1 MTWHRKVTE
10 RAFFVIVFVLVATI
24 GIAQALGI
32 SGNEILETAVNTVIS
47 TVIAVLITW
56 LVFFTERRRATRG

>member
-1 MTWHRKVTE
+1 MSWHRKVTE

>member
-1 MTWHRKVTE
+1 MSWHRKLTE

>member
-1 MTWHRKVTE
+1 MSWHRKVTE

-24 GIAQALGI
+24 GIAQVIGI

-56 LVFFTERRRATRG
+56 LVFFAERRRATRG